1 MLCLFE
7 SSRLLDQAEVA
18 VSSQKGGGLTSGMPL
33 AGGITAPT
41 WFGRNDGEGNEN
53 KRFLDR
59 GRNLRVSL
67 RVRMHSLLPH
77 LFLQV

>member
-33 AGGITAPT
+33 AGGITVPT
-41 WFGRNDGEGNEN
+41 GLVGTT
-53 KRFLDR
+53 
-59 GRNLRVSL
+59 
-67 RVRMHSLLPH
+67 VRETKQAIP
-77 LFLQV
+77 